1 MNIALTLFIIA
12 LLAVAGCSSG
22 VVPEDNL
29 PLIGDDVVPALAE
42 ESLDTSFLDDIESDL
57 DLLTVP

>member
-1 MNIALTLFIIA
+1 MKIALTVFIIA

-22 VVPEDNL
+22 VVSEDNL
-29 PLIGDDVVPALAE
+29 PLIGDDVVPAPDE
-42 ESLDTSFLDDIESDL
+42 EALDTSFLDEIESDL